1 MTLNSD
7 QKFEWTLTMWFQ
19 KWYEELG
26 ELSPDHS
33 KSEKLYIHGLCQKHL
48 MFQLKNFGGI
58 MCHDT
63 ESWWKI

>member
-1 MTLNSD
+1 MN
-7 QKFEWTLTMWFQ
+7 LTMWFQ

-33 KSEKLYIHGLCQKHL
+33 KSEKLYIDGLCQKHL
-48 MFQLKNFGGI
+48 MFQLKNFGEI

-63 ESWWKI
+63 ES